1 MLKIAPKHLLLYLI
15 GIVLLCFGNRQF
27 WEKIQAEN
35 KKKKHE
41 DKGRITAKK
50 NSIKPFETQVVVYDP
65 VNKKWENN
73 HISFQTIH
81 VTNLSFD
88 PPTKES
94 VLTIEVNDEEYA
106 SDSQ

>member
-50 NSIKPFETQVVVYDP
+50 KFIQAF
-65 VNKKWENN
+65 
-73 HISFQTIH
+73 
-81 VTNLSFD
+81 
-88 PPTKES
+88 
-94 VLTIEVNDEEYA
+94 
-106 SDSQ
+106 

>member
-50 NSIKPFETQVVVYDP
+50 NSFKPFETQVVVYDP
-65 VNKKWENN
+65 VNKKWK
-73 HISFQTIH
+73 TITL
-81 VTNLSFD
+81 VFRLFM
-88 PPTKES
+88 
-94 VLTIEVNDEEYA
+94 
-106 SDSQ
+106 